1 MSKRCGKKDLVVP
14 ATEEHHEPQRLQFR
28 DGDDGEIKQVSSHQD
43 AIAAVRR
50 MFGVE
55 ETGTLGTR
63 LLGQVAGVMDP
74 LNGKAMSVSEANDSA
89 ALLEGIAPKDAVEGM
104 LAIQMI
110 TAHSAAMRFLRI
122 ASRSGQSPQVVEVN
136 TNQAI
141 KLMRTYTAQVEALNK
156 YRSKGRQTMTVEH
169 VHVHEGG
176 QAIVGNVARGGG
188 EGAQP

>member
-1 MSKRCGKKDLVVP
+1 MSIRNPNVFNFGTVMMARSSKFRRTRMPL
-14 ATEEHHEPQRLQFR
+14 LQC
-28 DGDDGEIKQVSSHQD
+28 D
-43 AIAAVRR
+43 ACSAW
-50 MFGVE
+50 E

-141 KLMRTYTAQVEALNK
+141 KLMRTFTAQVEALNK

-176 QAIVGNVARGGG
+176 QAIVGNVSRGGG